1 VYLEND
7 YLSDFFA
14 QHPLFRTE
22 EVAAY
27 LAEHGSGNP
36 LTRKSLLTHHEKQGH
51 VLRVRRGLYASVPA
65 GTSPDAAPIDPFLL
79 AGMAA
84 PDSVLAY
91 HTALA
96 VHGKTYSVH
105 RQFQFLTETNAR
117 PFKFRDGQFRPV
129 RFPKAL
135 VAAGQQRFDVGE
147 TERSGLTVHVTGLE
161 RTMVDVLDRPDLGG
175 GWEQVWRSLESVEF
189 FDLDRVVEYALLLGN
204 ATTVAKVGFYLEQ
217 HRETLMVEDT
227 HLARL
232 RERRPTV
239 PRYVE
244 PRGRGR
250 AKLLSAWN
258 LLVPVELIERSWEAE
273 R

>member
-1 VYLEND
+1 MSLP
-7 YLSDFFA
+7 DFFA

-27 LAEHGSGNP
+27 LAARGSGNA
-36 LTRKSLLTHHEKQGH
+36 LTRQSLLTHHEKQGH
-51 VLRVRRGLYASVPA
+51 VVRVRRGLYASVPA
-65 GTSPDAAPIDPFLL
+65 GATPETAPVDPFLL
-79 AGMAA
+79 AGKAA
-84 PDSVLAY
+84 PDAVLAY

-96 VHGKTYSVH
+96 LHGKSYSLH
-105 RQFQFLTETNAR
+105 RQFQYLTDTNAR
-117 PFKFRDGQFRPV
+117 PFKFRDAHVRPV

-135 VAAGQQRFDVGE
+135 VEAGLQRVGVSE
-147 TERSGLTVHVTGLE
+147 AERSGLTVYVTGLE

-189 FDLDRVVEYALLLGN
+189 FELDGVVEYALALKN

-217 HRETLMVEDT
+217 HRESLMVEDV

-232 RERRPTV
+232 RKASPKV

-244 PRGRGR
+244 PRGRGK

-258 LLVPVELIERSWEAE
+258 ILVPAELVERSWEAE
-273 R
+273 G